1 MIICDDLSMMQ
12 EMCHFN
18 RSREEIILD
27 IIDFKETY
35 GGDYDD
41 WYVGTTDD
49 PRKTFFRRY
58 GLYGENGTR
67 IYCPCPNRA
76 VADRIRS
83 YFLSKGM
90 KSDTSCEEDLGL
102 YVYTYKTGNGMRTGC

>member
-1 MIICDDLSMMQ
+1 MQ
-12 EMCHFN
+12 EMCHSS
-18 RSREEIILD
+18 RSKEEIMLD

-35 GGDYDD
+35 GGDYCE
-41 WYVGTTDD
+41 WCVGTTDD

-58 GLYGENGTR
+58 DQGRENGTR
-67 IYCPCPNRA
+67 IYCPCPDRS

-90 KSDTSCEEDLGL
+90 RKDDLCGEDHGL
-102 YVYTYKTGNGMRTGC
+102 YVYTFKAGIRVIAKY

>member
-1 MIICDDLSMMQ
+1 MIVSDDPYMMQ
-12 EMCHFN
+12 DMCHPS

-35 GGDYDD
+35 GGDYGD

-49 PRKTFFRRY
+49 PRRSFFCRY
-58 GLYGENGTR
+58 DQCGGNGTR
-67 IYCPCPNRA
+67 IYCPCPDRS

-90 KSDTSCEEDLGL
+90 KKDESCGEDLGL
-102 YVYTYKTGNGMRTGC
+102 YVYTYKTGNGMLTK